1 MNTQKLTQKSLEAIQ
16 SANGLAIENQNQ
28 QIEQVHL
35 LSALLGQEGGLIPQ
49 LFEKIGVSVDNV
61 QIQLKNAIDNLPA
74 VTGSGRKAD
83 EVYVSQDVDRALR
96 EAEKEATHMK
106 DDFVSDAWL
115 VRRNG
120 KRFEKGFTAVFCH
133 KRDISGSS
141 DENSWQPAC
150 YRSESGRDLRRSE
163 QIRTGPGRAGSCRQT
178 GSGNRTRQ

>member
-1 MNTQKLTQKSLEAIQ
+1 MTQKSLEAIQ

-106 DDFVSDAWL
+106 DDFV
-115 VRRNG
+115 
-120 KRFEKGFTAVFCH
+120 
-133 KRDISGSS
+133 
-141 DENSWQPAC
+141 
-150 YRSESGRDLRRSE
+150 
-163 QIRTGPGRAGSCRQT
+163 
-178 GSGNRTRQ
+178 

>member
-83 EVYVSQDVDRALR
+83 EVYVSQDVDRGLR
-96 EAEKEATHMK
+96 EAEKRGYSHERRLCISGT
-106 DDFVSDAWL
+106 SDAWL

-120 KRFEKGFTAVFCH
+120 KRFEKGFTAVFCQ
-133 KRDISGSS
+133 KRH
-141 DENSWQPAC
+141 SWK
-150 YRSESGRDLRRSE
+150 S
-163 QIRTGPGRAGSCRQT
+163 
-178 GSGNRTRQ
+178 